1 MSQEN
6 VDVVHRIAV
15 ALGQRDLAVF
25 LDLTDPAVEWHSS
38 ISVVSEGGAYH
49 GHDGVRQYVSDVEDT
64 FESLEATV
72 DRVLDVGDV
81 VIAVGRL
88 HYRGKVSG
96 IETEAPMGWVYRFRQ
111 GKVVYLRA
119 FRDPE
124 QALEAVG
131 LSEQDA
137 HADS

>member
-1 MSQEN
+1 
-6 VDVVHRIAV
+6 
-15 ALGQRDLAVF
+15 
-25 LDLTDPAVEWHSS
+25 
-38 ISVVSEGGAYH
+38 
-49 GHDGVRQYVSDVEDT
+49 
-64 FESLEATV
+64 
-72 DRVLDVGDV
+72 
-81 VIAVGRL
+81 VGRL

-137 HADS
+137 HADPA

>member
-6 VDVVHRIAV
+6 VEILRRIAA
-15 ALGQRDLAVF
+15 ALGRRDLGEF
-25 LDLTDPAVEWHSS
+25 LELTDPEVEWHSS
-38 ISVVSEGGAYH
+38 ISVISEGGAYH
-49 GHDGVRQYVSDVEDT
+49 GHDGVRQYMRDVDET
-64 FESLEATV
+64 FESLDATV
-72 DRVLDVGDV
+72 DSVLDVGNLV
-81 VIAVGRL
+81 VAVGHL
-88 HYRGKVSG
+88 CYRGKASG
-96 IETEAPMGWVYRFRQ
+96 VEMEVPLGWVYRFRN

-124 QALEAVG
+124 QALSTVG